1 MRMKSLNKKFKI
13 LNFRFI
19 MWLNKKLQLRV
30 SNYLEEIE
38 LIFVIKKETI
48 VLLKVEPTIGDDVLS
63 SYQNKV

>member
-1 MRMKSLNKKFKI
+1 
-13 LNFRFI
+13 